1 MALKVDDYGHLVD
14 AEKWS
19 EEIAST
25 FAEAAGIELSTDH
38 WRVLAVVRTFHGD
51 TGVAPSMRP
60 LVKLVRECLGPD
72 LGSSIAL
79 MRLFPPDTMPG
90 GSARLVAQIAGLPV
104 PENCL

>member
-1 MALKVDDYGHLVD
+1 MALKVDCHGHLAD
-14 AEKWS
+14 AEAWS
-19 EEIAST
+19 EEIAGG
-25 FAEAAGIELSTDH
+25 FAEAVGLELSADH
-38 WRVLAVVRTFHGD
+38 WQVLAVVRAFHAD

-60 LVKLVRECLGPD
+60 LVKLVREHLGPE

-79 MRLFPPDTMPG
+79 MRLFPPDTMRG

>member
-1 MALKVDDYGHLVD
+1 MALKVDGYGHLAD
-14 AEKWS
+14 AAAWT
-19 EEIAST
+19 EEIASA

-38 WRVLAVVRTFHGD
+38 WRVLAVVRAFHDD

-60 LVKLVRECLGPD
+60 LVKLVRERLGPE

-79 MRLFPPDTMPG
+79 MRLFPPDTMRG

>member
-1 MALKVDDYGHLVD
+1 MALKVDRYGHLVD
-14 AEKWS
+14 AAAWS
-19 EEIAST
+19 EEVASA
-25 FAEAAGIELSTDH
+25 FAEAARIELATDH
-38 WRVLAVVRTFHGD
+38 WRVLAVVRAFHGD

-60 LVKLVRECLGPD
+60 LVKLVRERIGPE

-79 MRLFPPDTMPG
+79 MRLFPPDRMRG